1 MKRLE
6 RANRIEDALINL
18 TDTHA
23 GEYGGTWYAIHES
36 EEDQDDGVGSLNPY
50 EAALMAVKYDAY
62 EIVLIYDND
71 NDEAYAT
78 LRIADID

>member
-1 MKRLE
+1 MESLE
-6 RANRIEDALINL
+6 RAKRIEKALINMS
-18 TDTHA
+18 DT
-23 GEYGGTWYAIHES
+23 EYGTWYAIHES

>member
-1 MKRLE
+1 MESLE
-6 RANRIEDALINL
+6 RAKRIEKALINMSV
-18 TDTHA
+18 T
-23 GEYGGTWYAIHES
+23 EYGTWYAIHES